1 MMNTPA
7 VGSRGADTVYR
18 RYGKAVLD
26 RTLAAL
32 LLMPLGPII
41 AIVAVCAL
49 WLQGRPVLFRQV
61 RPGLREQP
69 FELLKF
75 RTMTSERGHGGALL
89 SDGDRL
95 TTFGRW
101 LRRTSLDELPQL
113 INVLR
118 GELSL
123 VGPRPLLVE
132 YLPRYSAEQRRR
144 HEVRP
149 GITGLA
155 QVSGRNALDWATRL
169 RLDVEY
175 VERYSF
181 RLDSW
186 ILARTLSKVVTGEGI
201 ADGRTPTSEPFTGQR

>member
-1 MMNTPA
+1 MTAPA
-7 VGSRGADTVYR
+7 ARRTIYR
-18 RYGKAVLD
+18 RWGKPALD

-32 LLMPLGPII
+32 LLVPFGPVIL
-41 AIVAVCAL
+41 AVAACSL
-49 WLQGRPVLFRQV
+49 WAQGRPVLFRQV
-61 RPGLREQP
+61 RPGLNEQP

-75 RTMTSERGHGGALL
+75 RTMTAARGAGGALL
-89 SDGDRL
+89 SDGERL
-95 TTFGRW
+95 TTFGRL

-113 INVLR
+113 LNVVR

-132 YLPRYSAEQRRR
+132 YLPRYSAHQRRR
-144 HEVRP
+144 HEVKP

-175 VERYSF
+175 VDRHDL
-181 RLDSW
+181 RLDLT
-186 ILARTLSKVVTGEGI
+186 IMARTLLKVVSGEGV
-201 ADGRTPTSEPFTGQR
+201 ADGRTATSEPFTGQR

>member
-1 MMNTPA
+1 MMVASAPA
-7 VGSRGADTVYR
+7 QTTRYR
-18 RYGKAVLD
+18 RWGKSAVD
-26 RTLAAL
+26 RTLAL
-32 LLMPLGPII
+32 LLLVPAAPVMLV
-41 AIVAVCAL
+41 VAVAAL
-49 WLQGRPVLFRQV
+49 AFQGRPILFRQI

-69 FELLKF
+69 FALLKF
-75 RTMTSERGHGGALL
+75 RTMTAERGAGGSLL
-89 SDGDRL
+89 PDGQRL
-95 TTFGRW
+95 TSFGRW
-101 LRRTSLDELPQL
+101 LRRTSLDEAPQL

-132 YLPRYSAEQRRR
+132 YLPRYSEQQRRR
-144 HEVRP
+144 HDVKP

-175 VERYSF
+175 VERCSL

-186 ILARTLSKVVTGEGI
+186 IMARTLLKVVTGEGI
-201 ADGRTPTSEPFTGQR
+201 ADGRTATSEPFTGQR